1 PLVASL
7 NTLVLLELHSR
18 RDFGYRCICRVA
30 GLACRYSRRRPFGS
44 AAGLAQTAP
53 RLARTASKLART
65 ASKLARTA
73 PRLARTASKLART
86 APKLARTAPRLART
100 APPPLARTAPAGPGS
115 GRTVPARA
123 QTA

>member
-53 RLARTASKLART
+53 RLARTA
-65 ASKLARTA
+65 
-73 PRLARTASKLART
+73 PKLART
-86 APKLARTAPRLART
+86 APKLARTAPRLARPAST
-100 APPPLARTAPAGPGS
+100 PPRTPPARAPTSPRPARAPPPTA
-115 GRTVPARA
+115 
-123 QTA
+123 